1 MSLIWLHNTIRVRDI
16 WVAERSKIETYTN
29 YNKGSLAFK
38 KHSINLIIIKIMSKK
53 SKKSLKKVHAKI
65 DNTPVKAEAAKKEES
80 NAANKTIEN
89 IKKRCAADAEKAK
102 KHAELK
108 ATKKK
113 AKAEKEEAKY
123 AASKARIEARK
134 ARKKSIMDKLIDS
147 KKEKASEP
155 VKITLEERLKK
166 QEEHRN
172 VAQARHIASIT
183 RRCKRMHLN
192 DADTKKVIDIAKK
205 QWDNATVYNITVVCD
220 SVLKK
225 KKELEKLVKDCG
237 IKSACITNSTAFLK
251 DVPAS
256 AVVKLRELVENA
268 TFYQYRSNS
277 KSPFDEAGIDTS
289 TDNHNKHKN
298 GGDPHTIEC
307 SKNVSV
313 NFYNLRKAKKKAK
326 ETREKNTYNFRHCS
340 KAEGRKL
347 RRGLKVKAKAVNKKP
362 TQVKEVKSK
371 SNKQAA

>member
-1 MSLIWLHNTIRVRDI
+1 
-16 WVAERSKIETYTN
+16 
-29 YNKGSLAFK
+29 
-38 KHSINLIIIKIMSKK
+38 MSKK
-53 SKKSLKKVHAKI
+53 NNKKNLKKVQAKI
-65 DNTPVKAEAAKKEES
+65 GTTPVKAEAAKKEES
-80 NAANKTIEN
+80 KAAVKNTEI
-89 IKKRCAADAEKAK
+89 AAAKDDAKAK
-102 KHAELK
+102 K
-108 ATKKK
+108 
-113 AKAEKEEAKY
+113 KAEKKAHEEAKY
-123 AASKARIEARK
+123 AASKVRVEARK

-147 KKEKASEP
+147 KKEKASES
-155 VKITLEERLKK
+155 VKITLEDRLKK
-166 QEEHRN
+166 QEERRN
-172 VAQARHIASIT
+172 VSMARHIASVT

-237 IKSACITNSTAFLK
+237 IKSACITNSTAFFK

-256 AVVKLRELVENA
+256 VVVKLRDLVGNA
-268 TFYQYRSNS
+268 TFYQYRSDD
-277 KSPFDEAGIDTS
+277 KSPFEEAGIDMS
-289 TDNHNKHKN
+289 GNHNKHKK

-307 SKNVSV
+307 SKNASV

-326 ETREKNTYNFRHCS
+326 EALEKNTYNFRHGS

-362 TQVKEVKSK
+362 TQVKEIKQKSV
-371 SNKQAA
+371 KQAA

>member
-1 MSLIWLHNTIRVRDI
+1 
-16 WVAERSKIETYTN
+16 
-29 YNKGSLAFK
+29 
-38 KHSINLIIIKIMSKK
+38 MSKK
-53 SKKSLKKVHAKI
+53 NNKKNLKKVQAKI
-65 DNTPVKAEAAKKEES
+65 GTTPVKAEAAKKEES
-80 NAANKTIEN
+80 KAAIKNAEI
-89 IKKRCAADAEKAK
+89 AAAKDDAKAK
-102 KHAELK
+102 K
-108 ATKKK
+108 
-113 AKAEKEEAKY
+113 KAEKKAHEEAKY

-155 VKITLEERLKK
+155 VKITLEDRLKK
-166 QEEHRN
+166 QEDRRN
-172 VAQARHIASIT
+172 VAIARHIASVT

-192 DADTKKVIDIAKK
+192 DTDTKKVIDIAKK
-205 QWDNATVYNITVVCD
+205 QWDNATIYNITVVCD

-237 IKSACITNSTAFLK
+237 IKSACITNSTAFFK

-256 AVVKLRELVENA
+256 VVAKLRDLVGDA
-268 TFYQYRSNS
+268 TFYQYRSDD
-277 KSPFDEAGIDTS
+277 KSPFEEAGIDMS
-289 TDNHNKHKN
+289 GNHNKHKK

-307 SKNVSV
+307 SKNASV

-326 ETREKNTYNFRHCS
+326 ETLEKNTYNFRHGS

-362 TQVKEVKSK
+362 TQVKEIKQKSA
-371 SNKQAA
+371 KQAA

>member
-1 MSLIWLHNTIRVRDI
+1 
-16 WVAERSKIETYTN
+16 
-29 YNKGSLAFK
+29 
-38 KHSINLIIIKIMSKK
+38 MSKK
-53 SKKSLKKVHAKI
+53 NNKKNLKKVHAKI
-65 DNTPVKAEAAKKEES
+65 GTTPVKAEAAKKEES
-80 NAANKTIEN
+80 KAAVKNTEI
-89 IKKRCAADAEKAK
+89 AAAKDDAKAK
-102 KHAELK
+102 K
-108 ATKKK
+108 
-113 AKAEKEEAKY
+113 KAEKKAHEEAKY
-123 AASKARIEARK
+123 AASKARVEARK

-155 VKITLEERLKK
+155 VKITLEDRLKK
-166 QEEHRN
+166 QEERRN
-172 VAQARHIASIT
+172 VAMARHIASVT

-192 DADTKKVIDIAKK
+192 DADTKKVIGIAKK

-237 IKSACITNSTAFLK
+237 IKSACITNSTAFFK

-256 AVVKLRELVENA
+256 VVVKLRDLVGNA
-268 TFYQYRSNS
+268 TFYQYRSDD
-277 KSPFDEAGIDTS
+277 KSPFEEAGIDMS
-289 TDNHNKHKN
+289 GNHNKHKK

-307 SKNVSV
+307 SKNASV

-326 ETREKNTYNFRHCS
+326 EALEKNTYNFRHGS

-362 TQVKEVKSK
+362 TQVKEIKQKSV
-371 SNKQAA
+371 KQAA

>member
-1 MSLIWLHNTIRVRDI
+1 
-16 WVAERSKIETYTN
+16 
-29 YNKGSLAFK
+29 
-38 KHSINLIIIKIMSKK
+38 MSKK
-53 SKKSLKKVHAKI
+53 NNKKNLKKVQAKI
-65 DNTPVKAEAAKKEES
+65 GTTPVKAEAAKKEES
-80 NAANKTIEN
+80 KAAVKNTEI
-89 IKKRCAADAEKAK
+89 AAAKDDAKAK
-102 KHAELK
+102 K
-108 ATKKK
+108 
-113 AKAEKEEAKY
+113 KAEKKAREEAKY
-123 AASKARIEARK
+123 AASKARVEARK

-155 VKITLEERLKK
+155 VKITLEDRLKK
-166 QEEHRN
+166 QEERRN
-172 VAQARHIASIT
+172 VSMARHIASVT

-237 IKSACITNSTAFLK
+237 IKSACITNSTAFFK

-256 AVVKLRELVENA
+256 AVVKLRDLVGNA
-268 TFYQYRSNS
+268 IFYQYRSDD
-277 KSPFDEAGIDTS
+277 KSPFEEAGIDMS
-289 TDNHNKHKN
+289 GNHNKHKK

-307 SKNVSV
+307 SKNASV
-313 NFYNLRKAKKKAK
+313 NFYNLRRAKKKAK
-326 ETREKNTYNFRHCS
+326 ETLEKNTYNFRHGS

-362 TQVKEVKSK
+362 TQVKEIKQKSV
-371 SNKQAA
+371 KQAA

>member
-1 MSLIWLHNTIRVRDI
+1 
-16 WVAERSKIETYTN
+16 
-29 YNKGSLAFK
+29 
-38 KHSINLIIIKIMSKK
+38 MSKK
-53 SKKSLKKVHAKI
+53 NNKKNLKKVQAKI
-65 DNTPVKAEAAKKEES
+65 GTTPVKAEAAKKEES
-80 NAANKTIEN
+80 KAAIKNAEI
-89 IKKRCAADAEKAK
+89 AAAKDDAKAK
-102 KHAELK
+102 K
-108 ATKKK
+108 
-113 AKAEKEEAKY
+113 KAEKKAHEEAKY

-155 VKITLEERLKK
+155 VKITLEDRLKK
-166 QEEHRN
+166 QEERRN
-172 VAQARHIASIT
+172 VAMARHIASIT

-192 DADTKKVIDIAKK
+192 DADTKKVIDITKK

-237 IKSACITNSTAFLK
+237 IKSACITNSTAFFK

-256 AVVKLRELVENA
+256 VVAKLRDLVGNA
-268 TFYQYRSNS
+268 TFYQYRSDD
-277 KSPFDEAGIDTS
+277 KSPFEEAGIDMS
-289 TDNHNKHKN
+289 GNHNKHKK

-307 SKNVSV
+307 SKNASV

-326 ETREKNTYNFRHCS
+326 ETLEKNTYNFRHGS

-347 RRGLKVKAKAVNKKP
+347 RRELKVKAKAVNKKP
-362 TQVKEVKSK
+362 TQVKEIKQK
-371 SNKQAA
+371 TAKQAA

>member
-1 MSLIWLHNTIRVRDI
+1 
-16 WVAERSKIETYTN
+16 
-29 YNKGSLAFK
+29 
-38 KHSINLIIIKIMSKK
+38 MSKK
-53 SKKSLKKVHAKI
+53 NNKKNLKKVQAKI
-65 DNTPVKAEAAKKEES
+65 GTTPVKAEAAKKEES
-80 NAANKTIEN
+80 KAAVKNTEI
-89 IKKRCAADAEKAK
+89 AAAKDDAKAK
-102 KHAELK
+102 K
-108 ATKKK
+108 
-113 AKAEKEEAKY
+113 KAEKKAHEEAKY

-155 VKITLEERLKK
+155 VKITLEDRLKK
-166 QEEHRN
+166 QEERRN
-172 VAQARHIASIT
+172 VAMARHIASVT

-237 IKSACITNSTAFLK
+237 IKSACITNSTAFFK

-256 AVVKLRELVENA
+256 VVAKLRDLVGNA
-268 TFYQYRSNS
+268 TFYQYCSDS
-277 KSPFDEAGIDTS
+277 KSPFEEAGIDMS
-289 TDNHNKHKN
+289 GNHNKHKK

-307 SKNVSV
+307 SKNASV
-313 NFYNLRKAKKKAK
+313 NFYNLRRAKKKAK
-326 ETREKNTYNFRHCS
+326 EALEKNTYNFRHGS
-340 KAEGRKL
+340 KAKGRKL

-362 TQVKEVKSK
+362 TQVKEIKQKSV
-371 SNKQAA
+371 KQAA

>member
-1 MSLIWLHNTIRVRDI
+1 
-16 WVAERSKIETYTN
+16 
-29 YNKGSLAFK
+29 
-38 KHSINLIIIKIMSKK
+38 MSKK
-53 SKKSLKKVHAKI
+53 NNKKNLKKVQAKI
-65 DNTPVKAEAAKKEES
+65 GTTPVKAEAAKKEES
-80 NAANKTIEN
+80 KAAVKNTEI
-89 IKKRCAADAEKAK
+89 AAAKDDAKAK
-102 KHAELK
+102 K
-108 ATKKK
+108 
-113 AKAEKEEAKY
+113 KAEKKAHEEAKY

-155 VKITLEERLKK
+155 VKITLEDRLKK
-166 QEEHRN
+166 QEERRN
-172 VAQARHIASIT
+172 VAMARHIASVT

-220 SVLKK
+220 SILKK

-237 IKSACITNSTAFLK
+237 IKSACITNSTAFFK

-256 AVVKLRELVENA
+256 VVAKLRDLVGNA
-268 TFYQYRSNS
+268 TFYQYRSDD
-277 KSPFDEAGIDTS
+277 KSPFEEAGIDMS
-289 TDNHNKHKN
+289 GNHNKHKK

-307 SKNVSV
+307 SKNASV

-326 ETREKNTYNFRHCS
+326 ETLEKNTYNFRHGS

-362 TQVKEVKSK
+362 TQVKKIKQKSV
-371 SNKQAA
+371 KQAA

>member
-1 MSLIWLHNTIRVRDI
+1 
-16 WVAERSKIETYTN
+16 
-29 YNKGSLAFK
+29 
-38 KHSINLIIIKIMSKK
+38 MSKK
-53 SKKSLKKVHAKI
+53 NNKKNLKKVQAKI
-65 DNTPVKAEAAKKEES
+65 GTTPVKAEAAKKEES
-80 NAANKTIEN
+80 KAAVKNTEI
-89 IKKRCAADAEKAK
+89 AAAKDDAKAK
-102 KHAELK
+102 K
-108 ATKKK
+108 
-113 AKAEKEEAKY
+113 KAEKKAHEEAKY
-123 AASKARIEARK
+123 AASKARVEARK

-155 VKITLEERLKK
+155 VKITLEDRLKK
-166 QEEHRN
+166 QEERRN
-172 VAQARHIASIT
+172 VAMARHIASVT

-237 IKSACITNSTAFLK
+237 IKSACITNSTAFFK

-256 AVVKLRELVENA
+256 VVAKLRDLVGNA
-268 TFYQYRSNS
+268 TFYQYRSDD
-277 KSPFDEAGIDTS
+277 KSPFEEAGIDMS
-289 TDNHNKHKN
+289 GNHNKHKK

-307 SKNVSV
+307 SKNASV

-326 ETREKNTYNFRHCS
+326 EALEKNTYNFRHGS

-362 TQVKEVKSK
+362 TQVKEIKQKSV
-371 SNKQAA
+371 KQAA

>member
-1 MSLIWLHNTIRVRDI
+1 
-16 WVAERSKIETYTN
+16 
-29 YNKGSLAFK
+29 
-38 KHSINLIIIKIMSKK
+38 MSKK
-53 SKKSLKKVHAKI
+53 NNKKNLKKVQAKI
-65 DNTPVKAEAAKKEES
+65 GTTPVKAEAAKKEES
-80 NAANKTIEN
+80 KAAIKNAEI
-89 IKKRCAADAEKAK
+89 AAAKDDVKAK
-102 KHAELK
+102 K
-108 ATKKK
+108 
-113 AKAEKEEAKY
+113 KAEKKAHEEAKY

-155 VKITLEERLKK
+155 VKITLEDRLKK
-166 QEEHRN
+166 QEERRN
-172 VAQARHIASIT
+172 VAMARHIASVT

-220 SVLKK
+220 SILKK

-237 IKSACITNSTAFLK
+237 IKSACITNSTAFFK

-256 AVVKLRELVENA
+256 VVAKLRDLVGNA
-268 TFYQYRSNS
+268 TFYQYRSDD
-277 KSPFDEAGIDTS
+277 KSPFEEAGIDMS
-289 TDNHNKHKN
+289 GNHNKHKK

-307 SKNVSV
+307 SKNASV

-326 ETREKNTYNFRHCS
+326 ETLEKNTYNFRHGS

-347 RRGLKVKAKAVNKKP
+347 RRVLKIKAKAVNKKP
-362 TQVKEVKSK
+362 TQVKEIKQK
-371 SNKQAA
+371 TAKQAA

>member
-1 MSLIWLHNTIRVRDI
+1 
-16 WVAERSKIETYTN
+16 
-29 YNKGSLAFK
+29 
-38 KHSINLIIIKIMSKK
+38 MSKK
-53 SKKSLKKVHAKI
+53 NNKKNLKKVQAKI
-65 DNTPVKAEAAKKEES
+65 GTTPVKAEAAKKEES
-80 NAANKTIEN
+80 KAAVKNAEI
-89 IKKRCAADAEKAK
+89 AAAKDDAKAK
-102 KHAELK
+102 K
-108 ATKKK
+108 
-113 AKAEKEEAKY
+113 KAEKKAHEEAKY

-155 VKITLEERLKK
+155 VKITLEDRLKK
-166 QEEHRN
+166 QEERRN
-172 VAQARHIASIT
+172 VAIARHIASVT

-237 IKSACITNSTAFLK
+237 IKSVCITNSTAFFK
-251 DVPAS
+251 GVPAS
-256 AVVKLRELVENA
+256 VVAKLRDLVGNA
-268 TFYQYRSNS
+268 TFYQYRSDD
-277 KSPFDEAGIDTS
+277 KSPFEEAGIDMS
-289 TDNHNKHKN
+289 GNHNKHKK

-307 SKNVSV
+307 SKNASV

-326 ETREKNTYNFRHCS
+326 ETLKKNTYNFRHGS

-362 TQVKEVKSK
+362 TQVKEIKQK
-371 SNKQAA
+371 TAKQAA

>member
-1 MSLIWLHNTIRVRDI
+1 
-16 WVAERSKIETYTN
+16 
-29 YNKGSLAFK
+29 
-38 KHSINLIIIKIMSKK
+38 MSKK
-53 SKKSLKKVHAKI
+53 NNKKNLKKVQAKI
-65 DNTPVKAEAAKKEES
+65 GTTPVKAEAAKKEES
-80 NAANKTIEN
+80 KAAVKNTEI
-89 IKKRCAADAEKAK
+89 AAAKDDAKAK
-102 KHAELK
+102 K
-108 ATKKK
+108 
-113 AKAEKEEAKY
+113 KAEKKAHEEAKY
-123 AASKARIEARK
+123 AASKARVEARK

-155 VKITLEERLKK
+155 VKITLEDRLKK
-166 QEEHRN
+166 QEERRN
-172 VAQARHIASIT
+172 VAMARHIASVT

-237 IKSACITNSTAFLK
+237 IKSACITNSTAFFK

-256 AVVKLRELVENA
+256 VVVKLRDLVGNA
-268 TFYQYRSNS
+268 TFYQYRSDD
-277 KSPFDEAGIDTS
+277 KSPFEEAGIDMS
-289 TDNHNKHKN
+289 GNHNKHKK

-307 SKNVSV
+307 SKNASV

-326 ETREKNTYNFRHCS
+326 EALEKNTYNFHHGS

-362 TQVKEVKSK
+362 TQVKEIKQKSV
-371 SNKQAA
+371 KQAA